1 MLLFDALAVCNREQN
16 RNPKPILLLHNR
28 TFSRHFFH
36 HIFLCSVIRFHYSAF
51 FLPKAESDFFIR
63 PPDLKN
69 RLKSPLFQITARF

>member
-36 HIFLCSVIRFHYSAF
+36 HIFYAL
-51 FLPKAESDFFIR
+51 
-63 PPDLKN
+63 
-69 RLKSPLFQITARF
+69 